1 MIPKELTFTGP
12 YQRGLRGKTASLIQE
27 WATLQGFP
35 TSIDGD
41 FGPATEKAVKRFQE
55 SQGLRVDG
63 IVDQDTFTAL
73 TAPMVRALTPI
84 SGEGITFNELVVAYA
99 NQHLAEHPL
108 EVGASNCG
116 PWVRLYMN
124 GNQGRKWYW
133 CAGFVCFIL
142 RQAATT
148 LNKPMPF
155 KSTFSCD
162 VLAERAR
169 GKGIFVSERALDP
182 MAMLPGSIFLVRSSP
197 GDWTH
202 TGLAIAFDDETFE
215 TIEGNTN
222 DDGHRDGYEVCKR
235 DRGYRKKDFV
245 KITW

>member
-1 MIPKELTFTGP
+1 MIPKELTFEGP
-12 YQRGLRGKTASLIQE
+12 YQRGLRGKKASLIQE
-27 WATLQGFP
+27 WVSLQGFP
-35 TSIDGD
+35 TSVDGD
-41 FGPATEKAVKRFQE
+41 FGPGTEKAVKRFQE

-84 SGEGITFNELVVAYA
+84 SGGGMTFNELVVAYA
-99 NQHLAEHPL
+99 HQHLAEHPV
-108 EVGASNCG
+108 EVGGANRG

-124 GNQGRKWYW
+124 GDQGDWAFW

-148 LNKPMPF
+148 LNLPMPF
-155 KSTFSCD
+155 ESTSSCD
-162 VLAERAR
+162 ELAARAKR
-169 GKGIFVSERALDP
+169 KGLFVSEEDLDP
-182 MAMLPGSIFLVRSSP
+182 TAMLPGSIFLDRSSP

-202 TGLAIAFDDETFE
+202 TGLAIDFDDETFD

-235 DRGYRKKDFV
+235 FRGYRNKDFV
-245 KITW
+245 KIA